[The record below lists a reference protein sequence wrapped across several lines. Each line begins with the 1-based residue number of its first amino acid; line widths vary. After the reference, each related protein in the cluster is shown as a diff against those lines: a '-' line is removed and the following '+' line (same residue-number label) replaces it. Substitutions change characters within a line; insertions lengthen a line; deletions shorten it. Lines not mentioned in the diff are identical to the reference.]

1 VQKKK
6 SKKLW
11 LKIIIGIVLAV
22 VLTVLGYVLYVVLSY
37 SRIEDNT
44 KLDVNGTAELNMLK
58 TDTEYTAVTY
68 NIGFG
73 AYTPDFT
80 FFMDG
85 GTQSWANSKE
95 SVIDCIN
102 GDIEI
107 LQEYQAD
114 IMLIQEVDTNSTRSY
129 HTDEKQQICSAFPDM
144 SCVFSINYHS
154 PFLFYPI
161 TQPHGASNAGML
173 TMCRAEITSAVRK
186 SLPISDGFSKYM
198 DLDRCYSVSRVGVE
212 NGRELVIFNVH
223 TSAYGTNGDLQKQQ
237 LTKLFDDMKE
247 EYEKGGYVI
256 CAGDFNHDFTGNSK
270 EVFNDEVPEEYT
282 WAAAFPDELIP
293 AHFIKLT
300 DYADGMKTPSCR
312 NCDKPYNE
320 DCFTLTVDG
329 FIISDNISVEYMN
342 VIDTQFQY
350 SDHNPVELKFRLK
363 K

>member
-1 VQKKK
+1 
-6 SKKLW
+6 
-11 LKIIIGIVLAV
+11 
-22 VLTVLGYVLYVVLSY
+22 
-37 SRIEDNT
+37 
-44 KLDVNGTAELNMLK
+44 
-58 TDTEYTAVTY
+58 
-68 NIGFG
+68 
-73 AYTPDFT
+73 
-80 FFMDG
+80 
-85 GTQSWANSKE
+85 
-95 SVIDCIN
+95 
-102 GDIEI
+102 
-107 LQEYQAD
+107 
-114 IMLIQEVDTNSTRSY
+114 
-129 HTDEKQQICSAFPDM
+129 
-144 SCVFSINYHS
+144 
-154 PFLFYPI
+154 
-161 TQPHGASNAGML
+161 
-173 TMCRAEITSAVRK
+173 
-186 SLPISDGFSKYM
+186 M